1 MQHTTDV
8 SRAVVIPTS
17 FSIAE
22 TNLAVI
28 CGCLMVARP
37 FVRKHLSF
45 LHGSD
50 SELVERTWPRVM
62 DDEQPLTLPITPL
75 DYRLKT
81 SAGFG
86 GINSSAGWIW
96 GRIDRVH
103 SRAMFNAGTEDVEKG
118 SARAWPLRNDMSP
131 RSGSQDNI
139 IEEMNTIQRPPGDF

>member
-1 MQHTTDV
+1 MQNTTDF

-17 FSIAE
+17 LSVAE

-37 FVRKHLSF
+37 FLRKHLSF

-50 SELVERTWPRVM
+50 SELVERPWPRAI
-62 DDEQPLTLPITPL
+62 DDGQPLTMPITPIE
-75 DYRLKT
+75 YRPTT

-86 GINSSAGWIW
+86 GINSSARSIW
-96 GRIDRVH
+96 GRIDRVD
-103 SRAMFNAGTEDVEKG
+103 SRTLFNIGIEDMEKG

-131 RSGSQDNI
+131 RSNGQDNI
-139 IEEMNTIQRPPGDF
+139 IEEVDTIQRQPGDS